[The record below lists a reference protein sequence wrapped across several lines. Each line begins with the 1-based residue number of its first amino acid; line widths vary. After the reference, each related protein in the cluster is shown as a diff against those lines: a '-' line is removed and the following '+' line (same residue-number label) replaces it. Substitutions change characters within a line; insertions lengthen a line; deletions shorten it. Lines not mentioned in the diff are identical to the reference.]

1 MTNMIADITY
11 TNHATT
17 APELARG
24 KSNQSPSELMSLDSA
39 ELSLV
44 GGGGAHGGN
53 ALSVDLA

>member
-53 ALSVDLA
+53 CL